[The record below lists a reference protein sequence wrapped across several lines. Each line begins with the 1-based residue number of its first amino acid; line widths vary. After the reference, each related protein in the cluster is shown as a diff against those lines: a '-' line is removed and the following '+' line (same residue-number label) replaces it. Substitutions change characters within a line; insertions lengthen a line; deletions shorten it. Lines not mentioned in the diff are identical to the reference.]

1 MNTKFDLTF
10 NSTMSKKKV
19 DYKFAVG
26 DRVAER
32 PTRTFR
38 LTSNEQL
45 NGAKTKSGTIVD
57 KELRKSNATETH
69 PRVFKRPYVKV
80 MWDIRSVAE
89 WVIESRVIPES
100 ELQEQIDMLYARL
113 DDETD

>member
-1 MNTKFDLTF
+1 
-10 NSTMSKKKV
+10 MSKKKV

-38 LTSNEQL
+38 LTSNAVL
-45 NGAKTKSGTIVD
+45 NGAKTKSGTIVA
-57 KELRKSNATETH
+57 KENPNNATETH
-69 PRVFKRPYVKV
+69 PKGYSMRPYVKV

-100 ELQEQIDMLYARL
+100 ELQEQIDMLYH
-113 DDETD
+113 EIG

>member
-1 MNTKFDLTF
+1 
-10 NSTMSKKKV
+10 MSKKKV
-19 DYKFAVG
+19 DYKFDVG

-38 LTSNEQL
+38 LTSNAVL

-57 KELRKSNATETH
+57 KELRKQRYRNS
-69 PRVFKRPYVKV
+69 PKGYSMRPYVKV

-100 ELQEQIDMLYARL
+100 ELQQQIDMLYH
-113 DDETD
+113 EVG

>member
-1 MNTKFDLTF
+1 
-10 NSTMSKKKV
+10 MSKKKV
-19 DYKFAVG
+19 DYKFDVG

-38 LTSNEQL
+38 LTSNAVL

-57 KELRKSNATETH
+57 KELRQQRYRKS
-69 PRVFKRPYVKV
+69 PKGYSMRPYVKV

-100 ELQEQIDMLYARL
+100 DLQEQIDMLYH
-113 DDETD
+113 EVG